1 MAQSQSLLASENVAG
16 DHADKTGRA
25 ESPLFLILQC
35 VRSLGPVRN
44 GVCPCLSNAQKIR
57 SAGAG
62 QGGSAKGAQ
71 GREHPGGQAEGR
83 RGWPAR
89 HPGGTADTRH
99 TAGGGDGTRTD
110 ALKTKSRKIEPPDA
124 CQKSEIPQG
133 RKGRA
138 GLREISAGTR
148 EGNFAPPLSR
158 AREGKE
164 GNAGAALR
172 KAAPRPA

>member
-1 MAQSQSLLASENVAG
+1 MVG
-16 DHADKTGRA
+16 
-25 ESPLFLILQC
+25 
-35 VRSLGPVRN
+35 
-44 GVCPCLSNAQKIR
+44 
-57 SAGAG
+57 
-62 QGGSAKGAQ
+62 
-71 GREHPGGQAEGR
+71 GGQEGM
-83 RGWPAR
+83 PAR
-89 HPGGTADTRH
+89 RPGGTADTRH

-110 ALKTKSRKIEPPDA
+110 ALKNEVPQDRAPDA

-138 GLREISAGTR
+138 GLREISAGTW